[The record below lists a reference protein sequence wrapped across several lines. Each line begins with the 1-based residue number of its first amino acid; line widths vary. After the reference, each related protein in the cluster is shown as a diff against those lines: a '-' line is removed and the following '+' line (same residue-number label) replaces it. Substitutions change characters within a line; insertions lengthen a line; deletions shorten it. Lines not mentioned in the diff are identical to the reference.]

1 MITYQDFVEYGNVPD
16 AVYHAI
22 NSWQTDPLYKIAC
35 IANLYERQQNKTI
48 MEVVPKIYSISGMP
62 MEDKY
67 ASNNKIASNFFHR
80 LNTQRC
86 TYSLGNGVTFA
97 KQGIKERFGPQFD
110 TVLMTAGYNGLIHGL
125 SFLFLSDRVYEFDA
139 TEFAPL
145 WDEDTGELKA
155 GVRYWQLAH
164 DKPMYAVL
172 YEEDGYTKF
181 RKNEDGIAIIDP
193 KKAYIQHIQT
203 SEADGAEVIGED
215 NYGALPIVPL
225 WGTKLHQSTLV
236 GMRDAIDSYDLI
248 RSGFANDLSDC
259 AQIYWIVAN
268 YGGMDAEDLAAFRDK
283 LKLHHIVEADTTQ
296 GGSITP
302 YTQDIPYQARKAYLD
317 DMRAAIYE
325 DFGGL
330 DVHTVAA
337 GATNDHIEAA
347 YQPMDENADDFEA
360 QIIEAVQRLGALLGI
375 PEEDA
380 IPLFK
385 RNRISNQ
392 REQVDMLVQE
402 AEWLDEQTILE
413 KLPNI
418 TADEVEQILKRKD
431 AEDQERM
438 ARNPFLNQDNAVEEE
453 SGDEENQEVNN
464 GR

>member
-1 MITYQDFVEYGNVPD
+1 MITYQDFVEYGGVQD
-16 AVYHAI
+16 AVIYAI
-22 NSWQTDPLYKIAC
+22 RQWQEDRMYKTAC

-48 MEVVPKIYSISGMP
+48 MEVVPKIYSVTGVQ

-67 ASNNKIASNFFHR
+67 ATNNKIASNFFHR

-86 TYSLGNGVTFA
+86 TYSLGNGITFS
-97 KQGIKERFGPQFD
+97 KGGIKERFGPQFD

-155 GVRYWQLAH
+155 GVRWWQIAN
-164 DKPMYAVL
+164 DKPLYAVL

-181 RKNEDGIAIIDP
+181 RKSAKDAETVIIEP
-193 KKAYIQHIQT
+193 KRGYIQHIQT
-203 SEADGAEVIGED
+203 SEADGVEVIGED

-225 WGTKLHQSTLV
+225 WGSKLHQSTLV
-236 GMRDAIDSYDLI
+236 GMRASIDIYDI
-248 RSGFANDLSDC
+248 VRSGFANDLKDC
-259 AQIYWIVAN
+259 AEIYWVVEN
-268 YGGMDAEDLAAFRDK
+268 FGGMQPQDLAEFIAK
-283 LKLHHIVEADTTQ
+283 MKLHHVVQADTTQ
-296 GGSITP
+296 GGKVSP
-302 YTQDIPYQARKAYLD
+302 YTQQIPYEARKVFLD

-375 PEEDA
+375 AEEVA

-392 REQVDMLVQE
+392 REQVEMLVQE

-418 TADEVEQILKRKD
+418 TADEVDQILKRKD
-431 AEDQERM
+431 AEDMERM
-438 ARNPFLNQDNAVEEE
+438 ARDPFMNQDNAEDEE
-453 SGDEENQEVNN
+453 SDDEVNN
-464 GR
+464 G